1 MTRVSDARNL
11 EQLNKKRNCR
21 QKNFCKKLIN
31 NILKTKMATV
41 L

>member
-11 EQLNKKRNCR
+11 EQLNKKRNRR
-21 QKNFCKKLIN
+21 QNFCKKLIN